1 MVIADSG
8 SSLYPVTLLKLY
20 VNSSHLSSDS
30 DEYIFRPISSSNSCK
45 RLVSVNKPVSYST
58 CRQSFQKSFRDIVPD
73 ESEE

>member
-1 MVIADSG
+1 MVIAESG
-8 SSLYPVTLLKLY
+8 SSLRPVTLIKLY
-20 VNSSHLSSDS
+20 MNSFHLSLDS
-30 DEYIFRPISSSNSCK
+30 DEYIVRPISASNSCK